1 MSKTKIEE
9 TNSVE
14 SYKNSNEALESSKP
28 VKVKL
33 EVKSKLELSD
43 KEKKVLHWHAKGQS
57 VHWIAT
63 ALQLHQNKVKE
74 IIDANV

>member
-1 MSKTKIEE
+1 MSKTRIEE
-9 TNSVE
+9 TNNIE
-14 SYKNSNEALESSKP
+14 SSLINNEATDYVKP
-28 VKVKL
+28 KKVVKAKI
-33 EVKSKLELSD
+33 ELSD
-43 KEKKVLHWHAKGQS
+43 KEKKVLHWHGKGQS